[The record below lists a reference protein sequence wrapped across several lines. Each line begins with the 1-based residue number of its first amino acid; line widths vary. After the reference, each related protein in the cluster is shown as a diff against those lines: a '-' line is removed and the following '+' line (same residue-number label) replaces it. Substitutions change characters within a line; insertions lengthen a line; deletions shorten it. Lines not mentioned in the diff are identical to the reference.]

1 MKAII
6 ISKLHQSN
14 MFIPT
19 PFEINNSSPKH
30 ILEGLNSV
38 FRLTI
43 RLGMKRGTQLHH
55 SYHTFLERPPKP
67 KCEFCTLIRYDG

>member
-43 RLGMKRGTQLHH
+43 RLGMKSGT
-55 SYHTFLERPPKP
+55 
-67 KCEFCTLIRYDG
+67 